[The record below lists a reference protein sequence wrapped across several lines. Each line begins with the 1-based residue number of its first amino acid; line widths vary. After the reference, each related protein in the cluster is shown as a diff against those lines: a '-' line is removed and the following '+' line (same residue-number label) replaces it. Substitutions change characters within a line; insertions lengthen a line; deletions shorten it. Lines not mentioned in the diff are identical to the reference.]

1 MSNNAYSSKASLN
14 CMIKIMAKQKPGLR
28 VVHINAQSLNNKID
42 EFRYVFCNSGVD
54 IICVSETWFQPTICD
69 SIYNVNGYKLLRADR
84 QSNAGGVAIYIKLG
98 LRFTLKLRSNNDS
111 SMEYLFIEV
120 SMQNKETI
128 LLGCVY
134 RPNNHVDIEPV
145 RNVIENLSLCYN
157 DIIIAGDFNSN
168 LLLDNN
174 ISNIMQTLGLF
185 SFNTSVPTHF
195 TNTNA
200 SLLDLVFVNNY
211 SKILLYDQLCAPG
224 FSKHDLLFFIYD
236 VHVNTTPTSYTYRD
250 FKNIDL
256 NLVNSCLDKI
266 NWNFIYTLSSV
277 DDQLTFL
284 QNNLL
289 FLYNYCVPVKTK
301 VVNHNQQPWFN
312 NNIKILIKQRD
323 LAYQRWQRFKTSYLH
338 DIFKHARRAVVRS
351 INAAKYEYYSRKF
364 KCAVDSK
371 SKWKTIRDIG
381 IGTMQ
386 CNTTNVNLNQLNEL
400 FTKVGNSSTSND
412 FYSCLQTVP
421 IEHDFSFQ
429 CVNSTDV
436 MKSITSIKSNAVGT
450 DDVSPIF
457 IKLLMPQLLPYITY
471 LINSIITKS
480 TFPQKWK
487 QAKIIPILK
496 ANNEFRP
503 IAILPF
509 LSKVLENLLSS
520 QITAFLE
527 NEKLLTEHQ
536 SGFRKKRSC
545 TTTLIGVVEDLRKKQ
560 DKNMISMLVLLDHSK
575 AFDTVNHDILCSKLN
590 KLFYFSD
597 TACNLIA
604 SYLSNRSQCV
614 VLNEQK
620 SNVLDISRGVP
631 QGSIL
636 GPLLFTL
643 YINDLPDVPETC
655 SIQMYADDVQ
665 LYAST
670 KVEDINSCIS
680 KFNKD
685 LQAISEW
692 ACTNCLNINPSKSKL
707 IIIGKTPASQPDINL
722 RISDST
728 IQRVESS
735 SNLGLTFNTKLNW
748 TNHINRASGKI
759 HGMLR
764 NLWKLRTSTPQDIR
778 LLLAKTYLIP
788 TLLYGCEVFACCGY
802 NDTRTLNVAYNNIA
816 RYVFNKGRRER
827 ISEFSYQIFNVQ
839 FDNYLKIK
847 CLLQLHKIIYTQ
859 VPPYLYNRLQFARS
873 NRGKKLILP
882 RFRKLSSERQFYIG
896 TPRLWNS
903 LPNNIQLLSNASA
916 FKTEL
921 FKFYA

>member
-1 MSNNAYSSKASLN
+1 MQASYIESTCKTPRLSNYESPQRLVMLIDKRFEKQNELIQTLIKESETRLLHELDKRISDFQSEITSLKERIVN
-14 CMIKIMAKQKPGLR
+14 METVADKINVIEKDIFELKSQKMVYPQNSELENEIKILKAQLAKQENFHVASELR
-28 VVHINAQSLNNKID
+28 INGIPSYNGENLNILFSNICNCFNIPTPTVKSIYRLKNKIRQNNDATIIVDLMSSYDKNYILKSMAFFKRTNKTPLLLNHIGFDSNYVVHINENL
-42 EFRYVFCNSGVD
+42 
-54 IICVSETWFQPTICD
+54 T
-69 SIYNVNGYKLLRADR
+69 
-84 QSNAGGVAIYIKLG
+84 
-98 LRFTLKLRSNNDS
+98 
-111 SMEYLFIEV
+111 
-120 SMQNKETI
+120 TI
-128 LLGCVY
+128 LKY
-134 RPNNHVDIEPV
+134 
-145 RNVIENLSLCYN
+145 
-157 DIIIAGDFNSN
+157 
-168 LLLDNN
+168 
-174 ISNIMQTLGLF
+174 
-185 SFNTSVPTHF
+185 
-195 TNTNA
+195 
-200 SLLDLVFVNNY
+200 VNNY

-266 NWNFIYTLSSV
+266 NWNFIYALSSV

-778 LLLAKTYLIP
+778 LLLAKTERERETREKDNVNIYDKVAKSMRLTAIQAA
-788 TLLYGCEVFACCGY
+788 LHQDYSHEVFL
-802 NDTRTLNVAYNNIA
+802 RT
-816 RYVFNKGRRER
+816 ET
-827 ISEFSYQIFNVQ
+827 
-839 FDNYLKIK
+839 D
-847 CLLQLHKIIYTQ
+847 
-859 VPPYLYNRLQFARS
+859 
-873 NRGKKLILP
+873 
-882 RFRKLSSERQFYIG
+882 
-896 TPRLWNS
+896 
-903 LPNNIQLLSNASA
+903 
-916 FKTEL
+916 TEL
-921 FKFYA
+921 PPTNSK